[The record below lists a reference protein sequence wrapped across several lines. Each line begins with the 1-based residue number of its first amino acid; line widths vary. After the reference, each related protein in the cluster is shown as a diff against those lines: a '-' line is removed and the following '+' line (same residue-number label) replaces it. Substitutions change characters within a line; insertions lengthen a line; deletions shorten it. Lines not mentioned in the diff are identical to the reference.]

1 MAKASAVNRDNKR
14 RKLNKSLGNK
24 RAKLKAIIHDKDLPM
39 EERFAAS
46 LKLAEMPR
54 NSAKNRIRNRCAL
67 TGRPRAHYRKFRLSR
82 IALRDLASRGE
93 LPGVTKSS
101 W

>member
-1 MAKASAVNRDNKR
+1 MAKVCMIEREKKR
-14 RKLNKSLGNK
+14 KKLVKQYADK
-24 RAKLKAIIHDKDLPM
+24 RAKLKAIIKDKSVPA
-39 EERFAAS
+39 EERFQATLA
-46 LKLAEMPR
+46 LAKLPR
-54 NSAKNRIRNRCAL
+54 NSAKIRIRNRCAV
-67 TGRPRAHYRKFRLSR
+67 TGRPRSYYRKLNISR